1 MPPDFRSGQQLGAV
15 RSYATGDG
23 ARPLV
28 AADHEVA
35 GVDAGAEDLEAAG
48 ENEVEEDLEDVG
60 LEGDVEE

>member
-1 MPPDFRSGQQLGAV
+1 MPPEFRSGQQLGAV

-35 GVDAGAEDLEAAG
+35 GVDAGAEDG
-48 ENEVEEDLEDVG
+48 EPKDEGGLGEDV
-60 LEGDVEE
+60 EDVEE